1 MGLYP
6 LLLTAHVLGA
16 TVWTGGHLVLCLAVL
31 PGALRARDPE
41 PVRRFEAAYE
51 RVGLPALLVQVASG
65 LGLAQALLP
74 SAAAWYDGGPLA
86 RLVGFKLALL
96 AGTVVL
102 ALHARLRI
110 IPRLDAA
117 RLPVLAAHIVGVTL
131 LAVLFVVAG
140 LAART
145 GLLA

>member
-16 TVWTGGHLVLCLAVL
+16 TVWTGGHLVLCLSIL
-31 PGALRARDPE
+31 PGALRARDPG
-41 PVRRFEAAYE
+41 PVLRFEAAYE
-51 RVGLPALLVQVASG
+51 RVGLPALLVQVATG

-74 SAAAWYDGGPLA
+74 SPAAWFDGGPVA
-86 RLVGFKLALL
+86 RLVSIKVALL

-110 IPRLDAA
+110 LPGLDAA
-117 RLPVLAAHIVGVTL
+117 RLPLLAGHIVGVTL
-131 LAVLFVVAG
+131 LAVLFVIAG
-140 LAART
+140 LAPRA